1 MKSNQYWINRVSKIT
16 WQRYNDLE
24 QENKKLLK
32 FYQRAIDQ
40 VERELAKI
48 AIKMQSNPSLSN
60 QHNQKRLSELKSKMS
75 KITEELM
82 LKIKGFTEEQIHKAI
97 INQYQDVIVKI
108 VGNDFALPNEEL
120 IKMMMDNPWSGANFS
135 DRLWRNKSLLEFN
148 LNEVLTRGFI
158 QGKTTVEIAKELS
171 LRVEK
176 NFDVC
181 LRLVRTE
188 RMHYLN
194 ESSKKAYQDA
204 GVNQLQYWAAEDERT
219 CETCGNYHQKI
230 MEFDEAPILPLHP
243 NCRCT
248 YVPVIE
254 IIE

>member
-1 MKSNQYWINRVSKIT
+1 MKNNQYWINRVSKIT

-32 FYQRAIDQ
+32 FYQQAIDQ

-176 NFDVC
+176 NFNVC

-204 GVNQLQYWAAEDERT
+204 GVKQLQYWAAKDERT
-219 CETCGNYHQKI
+219 CETCGNYHEKI

>member
-1 MKSNQYWINRVSKIT
+1 MKNNQYWIKRVSKIT

-32 FYQRAIDQ
+32 FYQQAIDQ

-97 INQYQDVIVKI
+97 INQYQDIIVKI
-108 VGNDFALPNEEL
+108 VGNDFALPNEKL

-176 NFDVC
+176 NFNVC

-204 GVNQLQYWAAEDERT
+204 GVKQLQYWAAEDERT
-219 CETCGNYHQKI
+219 CETCGSYHKKI
-230 MEFDEAPILPLHP
+230 MEFDETPILPLHP

>member
-1 MKSNQYWINRVSKIT
+1 MKNNRYWIKRVSKIT

-24 QENKKLLK
+24 QENKRLLK
-32 FYQRAIDQ
+32 FYQQAIDQ

-97 INQYQDVIVKI
+97 INQYQDII
-108 VGNDFALPNEEL
+108 MGMVGNDFALPNEEL

-248 YVPVIE
+248 YLPVIE
-254 IIE
+254 TIE

>member
-1 MKSNQYWINRVSKIT
+1 MKNNQYWINRVSKIT

-24 QENKKLLK
+24 KENKKLLK
-32 FYQRAIDQ
+32 FYQQAIDQ

-48 AIKMQSNPSLSN
+48 AIKIQNHPSLSN
-60 QHNQKRLSELKSKMS
+60 QHNHKRLSELKLKMS

-82 LKIKGFTEEQIHKAI
+82 LKIKGLTEEQIHKVI
-97 INQYQDVIVKI
+97 INQYQDIIVKI

-171 LRVEK
+171 LRLEK

-204 GVNQLQYWAAEDERT
+204 GVKQLQYWAAEDERT
-219 CETCGNYHQKI
+219 CETCGNYHEEI
-230 MEFDEAPILPLHP
+230 MEFEEAPILPLHP

-248 YVPVIE
+248 YIPVIE
-254 IIE
+254 MIK

>member
-32 FYQRAIDQ
+32 FYQQAIDQ

-194 ESSKKAYQDA
+194 ESSKK
-204 GVNQLQYWAAEDERT
+204 
-219 CETCGNYHQKI
+219 
-230 MEFDEAPILPLHP
+230 PIKMQELINFNIGQRRMSVLVK
-243 NCRCT
+243 RA
-248 YVPVIE
+248 E
-254 IIE
+254 IIIRRLWNLMRRQFFPCILIVDALMYRL

>member
-32 FYQRAIDQ
+32 FYQQAIDQ

-97 INQYQDVIVKI
+97 INQYQDFIVKI

>member
-32 FYQRAIDQ
+32 FYQQAIDQ

-248 YVPVIE
+248 YLPVIE
-254 IIE
+254 TIE

>member
-1 MKSNQYWINRVSKIT
+1 MKNNRYWIKRVSKIT

-24 QENKKLLK
+24 QENKRLLK
-32 FYQRAIDQ
+32 FYQQAIDQ

-82 LKIKGFTEEQIHKAI
+82 LKIKGFTEEQIHEAI
-97 INQYQDVIVKI
+97 INQYQDII
-108 VGNDFALPNEEL
+108 MGMVGNDFALPNEEL

-248 YVPVIE
+248 YLPVIE
-254 IIE
+254 TIE

>member
-1 MKSNQYWINRVSKIT
+1 MKNNQYWINRVSKIT

-32 FYQRAIDQ
+32 FYQQAIDQ

-97 INQYQDVIVKI
+97 INQYQDIIVKI
-108 VGNDFALPNEEL
+108 VGNDFALPNEDL

-148 LNEVLTRGFI
+148 LNEVLARGFI

-176 NFDVC
+176 NFNVC

-204 GVNQLQYWAAEDERT
+204 GVKQLQYWAAEDERT
-219 CETCGNYHQKI
+219 CETCGNYHEKI
-230 MEFDEAPILPLHP
+230 MEFDEAPILPVHP

-254 IIE
+254 ITE

>member
-32 FYQRAIDQ
+32 FYQQAIDQ

-60 QHNQKRLSELKSKMS
+60 QHNQKRLSELKSKIS

>member
-32 FYQRAIDQ
+32 FYQQAIDQ